1 MLSGNE
7 HSHDERLT
15 ADDADGKTDFLA
27 GVGLKNVRENK
38 KTPIGEEGAGDSTEV
53 NIFPQGTIFQNIGA
67 EKSIAHKYVS
77 SGEGES
83 LFKTTLAQFANPVTS
98 FADSSL
104 MAAAAL
110 LPDFFWMHRKIVS
123 ATESAPGI

>member
-67 EKSIAHKYVS
+67 EKSIAHKIWS
-77 SGEGES
+77 RREKAKACSR
-83 LFKTTLAQFANPVTS
+83 LHWRNLQT
-98 FADSSL
+98 
-104 MAAAAL
+104 
-110 LPDFFWMHRKIVS
+110 R
-123 ATESAPGI
+123 

>member
-7 HSHDERLT
+7 HSHNERLI
-15 ADDADGKTDFLA
+15 ADDADGKARLLA
-27 GVGLKNVRENK
+27 GGALKTVRVNK
-38 KTPIGEEGAGDSTEV
+38 KTPIGEEGAGDTTEV
-53 NIFPQGTIFQNIGA
+53 GIPPQSTIFQNIGA

-83 LFKTTLAQFANPVTS
+83 LFKTTSAQFASPVVLLS
-98 FADSSL
+98 DSSL
-104 MAAAAL
+104 MAAAAS
-110 LPDFFWMHRKIVS
+110 LPDSFWMHRKIVS